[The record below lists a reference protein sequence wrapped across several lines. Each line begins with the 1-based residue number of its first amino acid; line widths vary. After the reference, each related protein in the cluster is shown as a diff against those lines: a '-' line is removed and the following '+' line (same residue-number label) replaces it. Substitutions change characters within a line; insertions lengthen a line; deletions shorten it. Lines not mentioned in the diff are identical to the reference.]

1 MGGKGKGNGKE
12 LCILYATC
20 WQFALRYMLNLSAE
34 FRERF
39 EVKYADINPHV
50 SRDGSE
56 PLDIEVLKRCRLLIY
71 QLMDWDNSVQRYY
84 RLLPRDCRRIAVFHP
99 TMNALWP
106 FHCEDPRN
114 GPERVYPY
122 GDALILQMIDK
133 GIAKNEIIDTYMT
146 LDVDEMIG
154 LDALF
159 EKEREMHLEAEKY
172 ADIELRHHFD
182 ARFRGTRLFNTVNHG
197 SNPMYVLIA
206 NQILEMLGIEAIDEA
221 VCDSLTELLVP
232 EMPIHPSVIRHFGLR
247 YVTPESRYQVGGHRS
262 LTLEEY
268 LDHYIDYRN
277 PNPPEN

>member
-1 MGGKGKGNGKE
+1 MGGKGKE
-12 LCILYATC
+12 LCILYSTC

-34 FRERF
+34 FRQRF
-39 EVKYADINPHV
+39 EVIYADVNPHAI
-50 SRDGSE
+50 GNEPE
-56 PLDIEVLKRCRLLIY
+56 PLDIEDVKRCRVLIY

-84 RLLPRDCRRIAVFHP
+84 SALPRDCRRIAVFHP

-114 GPERVYPY
+114 VANRIYPY
-122 GDALILQMIDK
+122 GDAFILQMIGK
-133 GIAKNEIIDTYMT
+133 GVAKNEIIDTYMT
-146 LDVDEMIG
+146 LDVDEQVG

-172 ADIELRHHFD
+172 ADIELRHIFD
-182 ARFRGTRLFNTVNHG
+182 ARFRGMRLFNTVNHG
-197 SNPMYVLIA
+197 SNAMYVCIA
-206 NQILEMLGIEAIDEA
+206 NQILETLGIEPIDEG
-221 VCDSLTELLVP
+221 VCDSLTELLEP

-268 LDHYIDYRN
+268 LDHYIDYRD
-277 PNPPEN
+277 PHPPEN